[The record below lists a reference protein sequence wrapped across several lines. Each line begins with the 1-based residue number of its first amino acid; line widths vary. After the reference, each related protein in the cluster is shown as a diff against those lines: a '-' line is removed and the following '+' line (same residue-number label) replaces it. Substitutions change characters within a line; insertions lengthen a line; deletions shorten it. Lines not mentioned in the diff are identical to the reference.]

1 MLDITLFHY
10 IFFAT
15 VLFCIG
21 IFGIMFSRHIIKLL
35 ISLEFILCAI
45 NINFVA
51 FSSYNSNILLDG
63 QIFALFI
70 MAIGIAELGI
80 ALSIMILI
88 FNKNNSVDMEIE
100 DEK

>member
-1 MLDITLFHY
+1 MFEISLFHY

-15 VLFCIG
+15 ILFCIG
-21 IFGIMFSRHIIKLL
+21 IFGIIFSRHIIKLL

-45 NINFVA
+45 NTNFVA

-80 ALSIMILI
+80 ALAIMILI
-88 FNKNNSVDMEIE
+88 FKKNVSIDTQIE

>member
-1 MLDITLFHY
+1 MFEIRLFHY

-15 VLFCIG
+15 ILFCIG
-21 IFGIMFSRHIIKLL
+21 IFGIIFSRHIIKLL

-45 NINFVA
+45 NTNFVA

-80 ALSIMILI
+80 ALAIMILI
-88 FNKNNSVDMEIE
+88 FKKNVSIDTQIE